1 MFLAQAFQN
10 KGDYTKAKTYLNE
23 ALAVEQDPAERQK
36 LLVRVA
42 LVGLVAND
50 INDAAA
56 AARQARDLNPEDGVP
71 YFVLAQCYAS
81 SAAACGGFAGQATF
95 WAAYD
100 TMSKAVEL
108 LPSDSE
114 YLEHAKTSL
123 TAFRNRFPSSEECF
137 FNELQA
143 GARYTVTCGTAAG
156 VSTTV
161 RPR

>member
-1 MFLAQAFQN
+1 MGLA
-10 KGDYTKAKTYLNE
+10 
-23 ALAVEQDPAERQK
+23 
-36 LLVRVA
+36 
-42 LVGLVAND
+42 AN
-50 INDAAA
+50 NVSEAAA

-71 YFVLAQCYAS
+71 YFVLAQCYGL

-100 TMSKAVEL
+100 TMAKAIEL

-114 YLEHAKTSL
+114 YLEHAKSALST
-123 TAFRNRFPSSEECF
+123 FRNNFPNSEECF

-156 VSTTV
+156 VTTTV